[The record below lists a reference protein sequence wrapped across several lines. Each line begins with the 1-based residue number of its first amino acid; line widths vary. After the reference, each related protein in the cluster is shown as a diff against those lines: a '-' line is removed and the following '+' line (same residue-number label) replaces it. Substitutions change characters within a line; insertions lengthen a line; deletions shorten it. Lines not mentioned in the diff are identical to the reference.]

1 MKNVAGSAHTDGAD
15 AVADSTTGKRTR
27 ANAAGPLCDEV
38 VVVGPRGFKGQTQ
51 LGQKKPHT
59 GQQAPL
65 KPTRKTQRVN
75 RIANELR
82 FVRLL
87 RT

>member
-1 MKNVAGSAHTDGAD
+1 MPVKNAAGSAHTDGAD

-59 GQQAPL
+59 GQQAP
-65 KPTRKTQRVN
+65 N
-75 RIANELR
+75 RIFTYSNREPGW
-82 FVRLL
+82 FK
-87 RT
+87 

>member
-1 MKNVAGSAHTDGAD
+1 MAAASLLIVKNAVGSAHTVGAN
-15 AVADSTTGKRTR
+15 AEHTGKRTR

-59 GQQAPL
+59 GQQAP
-65 KPTRKTQRVN
+65 N
-75 RIANELR
+75 RIFTYSNREPGW
-82 FVRLL
+82 F
-87 RT
+87 

>member
-1 MKNVAGSAHTDGAD
+1 MVPVACAIDTPCARLLRSAGVKNTAGSAHTDGANVVPD
-15 AVADSTTGKRTR
+15 PNTGKRTR

-59 GQQAPL
+59 
-65 KPTRKTQRVN
+65 R
-75 RIANELR
+75 
-82 FVRLL
+82 
-87 RT
+87 